1 MLLIKKS
8 SCIILFFLWFIC
20 SFAQEKPQE
29 IVYDVKFQGHKKNK
43 EHFLK
48 RYVSVRNGD
57 VLDSARLEKDVILL
71 KRLAG
76 VSHAYYQVFH
86 SHDNLYNVFYNVEEN
101 FTLIPNV
108 NFWTTTNEQFAYKIG
123 LYDYNFLGR
132 NIAFGGFYQN
142 NGFDSYGINLRAP
155 NLFTRNVGVAI
166 NFQNWTSEE
175 PLFFN
180 GGSANYKY
188 SNTSFEVLALYQL
201 NFKHRLQFGI
211 NIFTEEYDYLSGLTS
226 DMIPRNLTLD
236 KQMLKL
242 VYEYD
247 NLNYYYQYIEG
258 VKNTFYAQHVITE
271 NDFQDNFLIAWSDFL
286 YFKRVGERGNW
297 ANRIRFGVASNNSSP
312 FAPFSVDNN
321 LNIRGVG
328 NIIDRGTAS
337 LVLNTEYRYTLYEK
351 GWFIMQGNTF
361 VDAGTWRNPGG
372 SFSDFT
378 DSRNLRIYP
387 GVGLRFIHKRIF
399 NAIFRIDYGYG
410 VTKNASRGIVFGI
423 GQYF

>member
-1 MLLIKKS
+1 MKKILLLIA
-8 SCIILFFLWFIC
+8 FLSLAFQGI
-20 SFAQEKPQE
+20 AQEKE
-29 IVYDVKFQGHKKNK
+29 VYDIKFQGHKKNK
-43 EHFLK
+43 IGFLK
-48 RYVSVRNGD
+48 KYVSVRKGD
-57 VLDSARLEKDVILL
+57 KLDSLQLEQDVVLL

-76 VSHAYYQVFH
+76 VSHAYYQVFY
-86 SHDNLYNVFYNVEEN
+86 SHDNLYNVFFNIEEN

-108 NFWTTTNEQFAYKIG
+108 NVWTTTNEQLAYKIG

-155 NLFTRNVGVAI
+155 NLFTRNFGIAL
-166 NFQNWTSEE
+166 NHQNWTSEE
-175 PLFFN
+175 PLYFDQ
-180 GGSANYKY
+180 GSANYKY
-188 SNTSFEVLALYQL
+188 SNTSFEILALYQI
-201 NFKHRLQFGI
+201 NFKNRLQFGI
-211 NIFTEEYDYLSGLTS
+211 NIFKEEYDYLSGVTS
-226 DMIPRNLTLD
+226 NAIPQSLSLD
-236 KQMLKL
+236 KQMLKF

-258 VKNTFYAQHVITE
+258 IKNTLYLQYVTTE
-271 NDFQDNFLIAWSDFL
+271 NDFQDNFLIGWSDFM
-286 YFKRVGERGNW
+286 YFKRIGEKGNW
-297 ANRIRFGVASNNSSP
+297 ANRLRFGVASNNASP

-321 LNIRGVG
+321 LNVRGVG

-351 GWFIMQGNTF
+351 GWFILQGNGF

-372 SFSDFT
+372 TFSDFT
-378 DSRNLRIYP
+378 NSENFRIYP

-410 VTKNASRGIVFGI
+410 VTKNASNGIVFGI

>member
-1 MLLIKKS
+1 MKKNILLLTFLLIAFYG
-8 SCIILFFLWFIC
+8 I
-20 SFAQEKPQE
+20 AQEK

-43 EHFLK
+43 VGFL
-48 RYVSVRNGD
+48 RNYVSVRNGD
-57 VLDSARLEKDVILL
+57 KLDSLKLDQDVILL

-76 VSHAYYQVFH
+76 ITHAYYQVFY
-86 SHDNLYNVFYNVEEN
+86 SHDNLYNIYFNIEEN
-101 FTLIPNV
+101 FTLIPNA
-108 NFWTTTNEQFAYKIG
+108 NLWTTTNEQIAYKIG

-155 NLFTRNVGVAI
+155 NLFTRNFGVAI
-166 NFQNWTSEE
+166 NHQNWTSQE
-175 PLFFN
+175 PLYFDD
-180 GGSANYKY
+180 GSANYKY
-188 SNTSFEVLALYQL
+188 SNTSFEVLALYQI

-211 NIFTEEYDYLSGLTS
+211 NVFKEEYDYINGITS
-226 DMIPRNLTLD
+226 DAIPQNLSLD
-236 KQMLKL
+236 KQMLKF

-247 NLNYYYQYIEG
+247 GLNYYYQYVEG
-258 VKNTFYAQHVITE
+258 YKNTLYLQYVTTE
-271 NDFQDNFLIAWSDFL
+271 NNFQDNFLIGWSDFL
-286 YFKRVGERGNW
+286 YFERVGEKGNW
-297 ANRIRFGVASNNSSP
+297 ANRFRFGVASNNASP

-337 LVLNTEYRYTLYEK
+337 LVLNSEYRYTLYEK
-351 GWFIMQGNTF
+351 DWFILQGNGF
-361 VDAGTWRNPGG
+361 IDAGTWRNPGG
-372 SFSDFT
+372 SLSDFIN
-378 DSRNLRIYP
+378 SENFRIYP

-410 VTKNASRGIVFGI
+410 VTKNSSSGIVFGI

>member
-1 MLLIKKS
+1 MKRFLLFVS
-8 SCIILFFLWFIC
+8 LLFWSLQGI
-20 SFAQEKPQE
+20 AQDN
-29 IVYDVKFQGHKKNK
+29 IVYDVKFQGQKKNK
-43 EHFLK
+43 VGFLK
-48 RYVSVRNGD
+48 KYVSVRNGD
-57 VLDSARLEKDVILL
+57 VLDSLQLEKDVILL

-86 SHDNLYNVFYNVEEN
+86 SHDNLYNVYFNIEEN
-101 FTLIPNV
+101 FTLIPNA
-108 NFWTTTNEQFAYKIG
+108 NIWTTTNQQFAYKIG

-155 NLFTRNVGVAI
+155 NLFTRSLGIAI
-166 NFQNWTSEE
+166 NHQNWTSEE

-180 GGSANYKY
+180 NGSANYKY
-188 SNTSFEVLALYQL
+188 SNTSFEVLALFQI
-201 NFKHRLQFGI
+201 NFKHSLQFGI
-211 NIFTEEYDYLSGLTS
+211 NIFKEEYDYLSGLTS
-226 DMIPRNLTLD
+226 NAIPQSLALD

-242 VYEYD
+242 IYEINDLDYEY
-247 NLNYYYQYIEG
+247 QYVEG
-258 VKNTFYAQHVITE
+258 IKNTLYLQYVTTE
-271 NDFQDNFLIAWSDFL
+271 NDFQDNFLIGWSDFL
-286 YFKRVGERGNW
+286 YFTRVGERGNW
-297 ANRIRFGVASNNSSP
+297 ANRLRFGVASNDDSP

-351 GWFIMQGNTF
+351 GWFVLQGNGF
-361 VDAGTWRNPGG
+361 IDAGTWRNPGG
-372 SFSDFT
+372 DFGDFVDSDNF
-378 DSRNLRIYP
+378 RIYP
-387 GVGLRFIHKRIF
+387 GVGVRFTHKRIF

-410 VTKNASRGIVFGI
+410 ITKNASRGIVFGI

>member
-1 MLLIKKS
+1 MRN
-8 SCIILFFLWFIC
+8 IILTILFLSLCFHGI
-20 SFAQEKPQE
+20 AQSD
-29 IVYDVKFQGHKKNK
+29 IILDVKFQGHKKNK
-43 EHFLK
+43 VSFLK
-48 RYVSVRNGD
+48 KYVSVRNGD
-57 VLDSARLEKDVILL
+57 VLDSLKLEQDVILL

-76 VSHAYYQVFH
+76 VSHAYYQVFV
-86 SHDNLYNVFYNVEEN
+86 SHDNLYNVFFNIEEN

-108 NFWTTTNEQFAYKIG
+108 NVWTTTNEQVAYKVG

-155 NLFTRNVGVAI
+155 NLFTRKLGITLNH
-166 NFQNWTSEE
+166 QNWTSEE
-175 PLFFN
+175 PLYFDD
-180 GGSANYKY
+180 GSANYKY
-188 SNTSFEVLALYQL
+188 SNTAFEALLLYQI
-201 NFKHRLQFGI
+201 NFKHRLQFGA
-211 NIFTEEYDYLSGLTS
+211 NVFTEEYSYISGITS
-226 DMIPRNLTLD
+226 DEIPQSLELD
-236 KQMLKL
+236 KLMFKF

-247 NLNYYYQYIEG
+247 NLNYDYQYIEG
-258 VKNTFYAQHVITE
+258 IKNTFYLQYVTTE
-271 NDFQDNFLIAWSDFL
+271 NNFQDNFLIGWSDFM
-286 YFKRVGERGNW
+286 YFKRVGEKGNW
-297 ANRIRFGVASNNSSP
+297 ANRFRFGVASNDESP

-337 LVLNTEYRYTLYEK
+337 IVLNTEYRHTLYEK
-351 GWFIMQGNTF
+351 GWFILQGNGF
-361 VDAGTWRNPGG
+361 VDVGTWRNPGG

-378 DSRNLRIYP
+378 NSENFRIYP

-410 VTKNASRGIVFGI
+410 ITKNSSSGIVFGI

>member
-1 MLLIKKS
+1 MKKIILLIA
-8 SCIILFFLWFIC
+8 FLSIVFQGI
-20 SFAQEKPQE
+20 AQDK
-29 IVYDVKFQGHKKNK
+29 IVYDVKFQGQKKNK
-43 EHFLK
+43 ISFLK
-48 RYVSVRNGD
+48 KYVSVRNGD
-57 VLDSARLEKDVILL
+57 VLDSLQLENDVILL

-76 VSHAYYQVFH
+76 VSHAYYQVFY
-86 SHDNLYNVFYNVEEN
+86 SHDNLYNVFFNIEEN

-108 NFWTTTNEQFAYKIG
+108 NVWTTTNEQVAYKVG

-155 NLFTRNVGVAI
+155 NLFSRNFGVAI
-166 NFQNWTSEE
+166 NHQNWTSEE
-175 PLFFN
+175 PLYFDD
-180 GGSANYKY
+180 GSANYKY
-188 SNTSFEVLALYQL
+188 SNTSLEVLALYQI

-211 NIFTEEYDYLSGLTS
+211 NIFKEEYDYLSGITS
-226 DMIPRNLTLD
+226 DAIPQNLALD
-236 KQMLKL
+236 KQMLKF

-247 NLNYYYQYIEG
+247 DLNYDYQYVEG
-258 VKNTFYAQHVITE
+258 IKNTLYLQYVTTE
-271 NDFQDNFLIAWSDFL
+271 NDFQDNFLIGWSDFL
-286 YFKRVGERGNW
+286 YFERVGERGNW
-297 ANRIRFGVASNNSSP
+297 ANRFRFGVASNNASP

-337 LVLNTEYRYTLYEK
+337 MVLNSEYRYTLYEK
-351 GWFIMQGNTF
+351 GWFILQGNAF

-378 DSRNLRIYP
+378 NSDNVRVYP

-399 NAIFRIDYGYG
+399 NAIFRIDYGHG
-410 VTKNASRGIVFGI
+410 VTKNSSRGIVFGI

>member
-76 VSHAYYQVFH
+76 ASHAYYQVFH

-351 GWFIMQGNTF
+351 DWFIMQGNTF

>member
-1 MLLIKKS
+1 MKK
-8 SCIILFFLWFIC
+8 ILFLGAFFFVVFGVI
-20 SFAQEKPQE
+20 AQDK
-29 IVYDVKFQGHKKNK
+29 IVYDVKFQGQKKNK
-43 EHFLK
+43 VGFLK
-48 RYVSVRNGD
+48 KYVSVRNGD
-57 VLDSARLEKDVILL
+57 VLDSLQLEKDVILL

-86 SHDNLYNVFYNVEEN
+86 SHDNLYNVYFNIEEN
-101 FTLIPNV
+101 FTLIPNA
-108 NFWTTTNEQFAYKIG
+108 NIWTTTNQQFAYKIG

-155 NLFTRNVGVAI
+155 NLFTRSLGIAI
-166 NFQNWTSEE
+166 NHQNWTSEE

-180 GGSANYKY
+180 NGSANYKY
-188 SNTSFEVLALYQL
+188 SNTSFEVLALFQI
-201 NFKHRLQFGI
+201 NFKHSLQFGI
-211 NIFTEEYDYLSGLTS
+211 NIFKEEYDYLSGLTS
-226 DMIPRNLTLD
+226 NAIPQSLALD

-242 VYEYD
+242 IYEINDLDYEY
-247 NLNYYYQYIEG
+247 QYVEG
-258 VKNTFYAQHVITE
+258 IKNTLYLQYVTTE
-271 NDFQDNFLIAWSDFL
+271 NDFQDNFLIGWSDFL
-286 YFKRVGERGNW
+286 YFTRVGEKGNW
-297 ANRIRFGVASNNSSP
+297 ANRLRFGVASNDDSP

-351 GWFIMQGNTF
+351 GWFVLQGNGF
-361 VDAGTWRNPGG
+361 IDAGTWRNPGG
-372 SFSDFT
+372 NFGDFVDSDNF
-378 DSRNLRIYP
+378 RIYP
-387 GVGLRFIHKRIF
+387 GVGVRFIHKRIF

-410 VTKNASRGIVFGI
+410 ITKNASRGIVFGI

>member
-1 MLLIKKS
+1 MKK
-8 SCIILFFLWFIC
+8 ILFLGAFFFVVFGVI
-20 SFAQEKPQE
+20 AQDK
-29 IVYDVKFQGHKKNK
+29 IVYDVKFQGQKKNK
-43 EHFLK
+43 VGFLK
-48 RYVSVRNGD
+48 KYVSVRNGD
-57 VLDSARLEKDVILL
+57 VLDSLQLEKDVILL

-86 SHDNLYNVFYNVEEN
+86 SHDNLYNVYFNIEEN
-101 FTLIPNV
+101 FTLIPNA
-108 NFWTTTNEQFAYKIG
+108 NIWTTTNQQFAYKIG

-155 NLFTRNVGVAI
+155 NLFTRSLGIAI
-166 NFQNWTSEE
+166 NHQNWTSEE

-180 GGSANYKY
+180 NGSANYKY
-188 SNTSFEVLALYQL
+188 SNTSFEVLALFQI
-201 NFKHRLQFGI
+201 NFKHSLQFGI
-211 NIFTEEYDYLSGLTS
+211 NIFKEEYDYLSGLTS
-226 DMIPRNLTLD
+226 NAIPQSLALD

-242 VYEYD
+242 IYEINDLNYEY
-247 NLNYYYQYIEG
+247 QYVEG
-258 VKNTFYAQHVITE
+258 IKNTLYLQYVTTE
-271 NDFQDNFLIAWSDFL
+271 NDFQDNFLIGWSDFL
-286 YFKRVGERGNW
+286 YFTRVGEKGNW
-297 ANRIRFGVASNNSSP
+297 ANRLRFGVASNDDSP

-351 GWFIMQGNTF
+351 GWFVLQGNGF
-361 VDAGTWRNPGG
+361 IDAGTWRNPGG
-372 SFSDFT
+372 DFGDFVDSDNF
-378 DSRNLRIYP
+378 RIYP
-387 GVGLRFIHKRIF
+387 GVGVRFIHKRIF

-410 VTKNASRGIVFGI
+410 ITKNASRGIVFGI